1 MNEMKKAIMATYYH
15 LISTD
20 MVPQHHYCPL
30 GADSWCAYRV
40 AEAQNAA
47 QAYTHPPPLHPDVK
61 KHILPIYE
69 DLSRDDLLQRCLGGY
84 TQNANESF
92 NATVWR
98 LAPKHLNCGSKIIEI
113 AAYLAG
119 GTFNDGYTFILEV
132 MSDMQL

>member
-30 GADSWCAYRV
+30 GADSWYAYRV